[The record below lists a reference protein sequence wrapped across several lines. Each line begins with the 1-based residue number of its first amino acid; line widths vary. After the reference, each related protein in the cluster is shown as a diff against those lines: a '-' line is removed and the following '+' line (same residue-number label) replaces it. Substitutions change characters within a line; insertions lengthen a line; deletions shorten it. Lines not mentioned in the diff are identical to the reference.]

1 LNNGFQKTIRWGI
14 CDKANRIRIVQRDDP
29 LPFKQETRRFINSAY
44 RVPIEAVT
52 VWQDQHGSRI
62 ICVRSQRRKYF
73 QMRITAQLL
82 FLVVLIA
89 SSGPALAQL
98 EATEP
103 APSVF
108 LVAKPE
114 MPDPNFAHAVI
125 LILSHDDNG
134 TSGLMLTQPS
144 GLALTDEG
152 DPPHLV
158 YSGGPVSPNQVE
170 VLVRGE
176 RPDSSF
182 QRIWNDVWWGTDRE
196 VIQGLL
202 EDNFDPDV
210 LRVFVGYAGWV
221 PGQLEAELGTGDAWA
236 LFQGE
241 PDDVFLLDPDELWDR
256 FMDRGRLFASRTSQ

>member
-1 LNNGFQKTIRWGI
+1 M
-14 CDKANRIRIVQRDDP
+14 
-29 LPFKQETRRFINSAY
+29 
-44 RVPIEAVT
+44 
-52 VWQDQHGSRI
+52 WQDWLERCI
-62 ICVRSQRRKYF
+62 IGVRPKSQNCFR
-73 QMRITAQLL
+73 MRVTAHRLL
-82 FLVVLIA
+82 PALLIA
-89 SSGPALAQL
+89 SAMGVHAQIQ
-98 EATEP
+98 ATQP
-103 APSVF
+103 APGVF

-114 MPDPNFAHAVI
+114 MPDPSFAHAVI

-134 TSGLMLTQPS
+134 TSGLMLTQPA

-182 QRIWNDVWWGTDRE
+182 RRIWNDVWWGTDRE

-202 EDNFDPDV
+202 EDNFGPDV

-256 FMDRGRLFASRTSQ
+256 FMDRGRLFASRTSR